1 MATDRFP
8 PVIRAVSIIPLSVDV
23 SGRIALSVEATDAA
37 RVTDAAGR
45 TVRLRDG
52 RTLCTRRTSMAV
64 EYESKYTG
72 SEIDAALDAV
82 AGLGELLERVVGS
95 PDNG

>member
-1 MATDRFP
+1 MVTDRFP

-23 SGRIALSVEATDAA
+23 SGRVSLSIEATDAA

-52 RTLCTRRTSMAV
+52 KTLCTRRTSMAV
-64 EYESKYTG
+64 DYESKYTG
-72 SEIDAALDAV
+72 DELDAALDAI
-82 AGLGELLERVVGS
+82 AGLDDLLKSVVGS
-95 PDNG
+95 PDDG